1 MTDAKSGDV
10 TRLLLALGRGETGR
24 AEELLGVVYTE
35 LRRLARTQLARERP
49 DHTLQPTALVHE
61 AYLRLLG
68 GTQPSFDNRAHFFAA
83 AGEAMRRVLIDQA
96 RHRRRAKRGGD
107 AEREELTE
115 RIAWAEPDGA
125 LDLLALDEALS
136 RLEGRDARMSSIVK
150 LLFFVGMTVDDAA
163 DALGISRRTV
173 LRDWVAAKAWL
184 AAELGGEVE

>member
-107 AEREELTE
+107 AAREELTE

-125 LDLLALDEALS
+125 LDLLALDEALT

>member
-1 MTDAKSGDV
+1 MTDATSGDV

-24 AEELLGVVYTE
+24 AVELLGIVYAE

-68 GTQPSFDNRAHFFAA
+68 GSQPGFDNRAHFFAA

-96 RHRRRAKRGGD
+96 RHRRRAKRGGG
-107 AEREELTE
+107 AAREELADGL
-115 RIAWAEPDGA
+115 AWAEPDGA

-136 RLEGRDARMSSIVK
+136 RLETQDARMSSIVK

-173 LRDWVAAKAWL
+173 LRDWMAAKAWL
-184 AAELGGEVE
+184 AAELGGEVG